1 MKMKTKA
8 KYLIEELKKVNALL
22 EANKEAPVKEILLYI
37 QDAIERGYAFTQA
50 AELVEDSMQI
60 DIKNKTVSGV
70 YFNVSPY
77 YDYTDTTTQLEMIGE
92 DLLDELPEEIE
103 EKFGVKVE
111 LDYDTESGPEIKD
124 PYAGEREDDEDEYD
138 YGYDDEDDEDDEEE
152 EMTKDDDDDD
162 DDDLIPTEKLI
173 ISIKKIN

>member
-1 MKMKTKA
+1 MKIKTKA

-22 EANKEAPVKEILLYI
+22 EANKEVPVKEILLYI
-37 QDAIERGYAFTQA
+37 QDAIERGYASTQA

-124 PYAGEREDDEDEYD
+124 PYAGECEDDEDEYD

-152 EMTKDDDDDD
+152 EMTKDDDD
-162 DDDLIPTEKLI
+162 LIPTEKLI
-173 ISIKKIN
+173 ISIKKNKLIRFI

>member
-1 MKMKTKA
+1 MKTKA

-111 LDYDTESGPEIKD
+111 LDYDIESGPEIKD

-138 YGYDDEDDEDDEEE
+138 DDEDDDEDDEEE
-152 EMTKDDDDDD
+152 MTKDD

-173 ISIKKIN
+173 ISIK

>member
-1 MKMKTKA
+1 MKTKA

-50 AELVEDSMQI
+50 AELVEDSLQI
-60 DIKNKTVSGV
+60 DIKNKTVSGT

-77 YDYTDTTTQLEMIGE
+77 YDYTDTTTQLEMIAE
-92 DLLDELPEEIE
+92 DLLDDLPEEIE

-138 YGYDDEDDEDDEEE
+138 DEDDDEDDEEE
-152 EMTKDDDDDD
+152 MTK

-173 ISIKKIN
+173 ISIK

>member
-1 MKMKTKA
+1 MKTKA

-22 EANKEAPVKEILLYI
+22 EANKEVPVKEILLYI

-124 PYAGEREDDEDEYD
+124 PYAGEREDDEDEYE
-138 YGYDDEDDEDDEEE
+138 DEDDEDDEEE
-152 EMTKDDDDDD
+152 MTKDEDDN
-162 DDDLIPTEKLI
+162 LIPTEKLI
-173 ISIKKIN
+173 ISIK

>member
-22 EANKEAPVKEILLYI
+22 EANKEVPVKEILLYI

-50 AELVEDSMQI
+50 AELVEDSLQI

-77 YDYTDTTTQLEMIGE
+77 YDYTDTTTQLEMIAE

-124 PYAGEREDDEDEYD
+124 PYAGEREEDDEDEYD
-138 YGYDDEDDEDDEEE
+138 YGYDDEDDEDDDEDDEE
-152 EMTKDDDDDD
+152 EMTKDDDDD

-173 ISIKKIN
+173 ISIK

>member
-1 MKMKTKA
+1 MKTKA

-22 EANKEAPVKEILLYI
+22 EANKEVPVKEILLYI

-138 YGYDDEDDEDDEEE
+138 DGYDDEDDEDDEEE

-162 DDDLIPTEKLI
+162 LIPTEKLI
-173 ISIKKIN
+173 ISIK

>member
-1 MKMKTKA
+1 MKTKA

-22 EANKEAPVKEILLYI
+22 EANNEAPIKEILLYI

-50 AELVEDSMQI
+50 AELVEDSLQI

-77 YDYTDTTTQLEMIGE
+77 YDYTDTTTQLEMIAE

-138 YGYDDEDDEDDEEE
+138 DGYDDEDDDEDDEEE
-152 EMTKDDDDDD
+152 MTKDD

-173 ISIKKIN
+173 ISIK

>member
-1 MKMKTKA
+1 MKMKA

-22 EANKEAPVKEILLYI
+22 EANKEVPVKEILLYI
-37 QDAIERGYAFTQA
+37 QDAIEHGYAFTQA

-92 DLLDELPEEIE
+92 DLLHELPEEIE

-138 YGYDDEDDEDDEEE
+138 DGYDDEDDDEDDEDDENEDE
-152 EMTKDDDDDD
+152 DDEDDN
-162 DDDLIPTEKLI
+162 LIPTEKLI
-173 ISIKKIN
+173 ISIKK